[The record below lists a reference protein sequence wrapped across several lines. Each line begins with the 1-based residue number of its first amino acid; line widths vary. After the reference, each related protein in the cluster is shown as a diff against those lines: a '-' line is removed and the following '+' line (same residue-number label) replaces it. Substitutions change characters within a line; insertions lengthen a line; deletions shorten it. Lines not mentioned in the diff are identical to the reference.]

1 MEASDGITD
10 GGWTLV
16 TTRDSGTATEV
27 LTEGSLSPDL
37 RQRAVTTLQWQY
49 LFSKSSQLLIKMR
62 GTAAAVDVVEG
73 TGESCTDCA
82 YEELTMVMDTST
94 LASYSCKSINS
105 VLSLAEPL
113 LSRDSNAAC
122 DATGTR
128 YTDILGSPEEDVAS
142 QNIIRFVGAAATC
155 AETATGDDAV
165 AEDASACTAVTDL
178 GSSTACEAVL
188 TKVSDD
194 SQDDSSSAVADAAAC
209 TFTASSAD
217 VTLPGSCAHLSAAFP
232 FLPSGHYYI
241 RPSNEIA
248 AFQVYCDMSTLNGG
262 WTLLLTREYGYP
274 TTLAG
279 GVDLSTPR
287 TGLLS
292 THYQAIK
299 ASNFEGAC
307 CL

>member
-1 MEASDGITD
+1 M
-10 GGWTLV
+10 W
-16 TTRDSGTATEV
+16 
-27 LTEGSLSPDL
+27 
-37 RQRAVTTLQWQY
+37 
-49 LFSKSSQLLIKMR
+49 
-62 GTAAAVDVVEG
+62 
-73 TGESCTDCA
+73 
-82 YEELTMVMDTST
+82 
-94 LASYSCKSINS
+94 NS
-105 VLSLAEPL
+105 ALAECMDE
-113 LSRDSNAAC
+113 S
-122 DATGTR
+122 
-128 YTDILGSPEEDVAS
+128 EDVP
-142 QNIIRFVGAAATC
+142 ATC

-307 CL
+307 CFLRNERQRKAPCERDIAPAFDCATCHALHPDPCHRI